1 MVAQAGARHAH
12 GERHNEQKVQHDVQ
26 RAGEAQEI
34 QRRFA
39 VAHGA
44 QQAGEQIVKQAR
56 AQPQKDDADVC
67 ALSLKMFS
75 GVFMA
80 RSIGSVPRKLAAV
93 ATAVTMRDSSIVM
106 ATHRR
111 SPASSRAPKRCDT
124 TTRTRWQA
132 R

>member
-1 MVAQAGARHAH
+1 MPMYAS
-12 GERHNEQKVQHDVQ
+12 
-26 RAGEAQEI
+26 
-34 QRRFA
+34 
-39 VAHGA
+39 
-44 QQAGEQIVKQAR
+44 
-56 AQPQKDDADVC
+56 
-67 ALSLKMFS
+67 LSLKMFS

-124 TTRTRWQA
+124 TTQNPLASPMTKPSTRNDIPPVA
-132 R
+132 PTAASASTPTKRPTIMASTML